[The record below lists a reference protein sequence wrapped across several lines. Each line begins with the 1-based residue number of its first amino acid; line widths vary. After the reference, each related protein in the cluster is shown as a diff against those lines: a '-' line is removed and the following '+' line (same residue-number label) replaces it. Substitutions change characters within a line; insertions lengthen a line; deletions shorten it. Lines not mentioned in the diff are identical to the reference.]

1 MKGFGRS
8 AWRIVWLG
16 MVLMGMCGQAWSAV
30 PARGAL
36 LEAEKL
42 FVLGR
47 HAEAAA
53 LLDRMT
59 RTNRSSADL
68 WFNLGQARAHC
79 GEMGHAVSAWRR
91 GLQVAP
97 RDTAIR
103 SALGAARA
111 RTGSAGDHPLAEWT
125 GWVRPEEWAGLAL
138 VGSLGFCGV
147 LVLRRV
153 QRPGPGPGW
162 LVAMMLLQLGAG
174 LGWGL
179 SWLGREWSP
188 DAVVVVKEAGVVQA
202 PVVQAKAVRSLAEG
216 SEVRVL
222 REFGYWVEVG
232 LNGTRL
238 GWVER
243 SSVALD

>member
-1 MKGFGRS
+1 MKGSVRS
-8 AWRIVWLG
+8 AWRILWLG
-16 MVLMGMCGQAWSAV
+16 MVSMGMWVTAWAAE
-30 PARGAL
+30 PGRGVL
-36 LEAEKL
+36 GEAEEL
-42 FVLGR
+42 FGLGR

-59 RTNRSSADL
+59 RTNRGSADL
-68 WFNLGQARAHC
+68 WFNLGQARAHG
-79 GEMGHAVSAWRR
+79 GEVGRAVSAWRR

-97 RDTAIR
+97 RDSGMR
-103 SALGAARA
+103 SALAAARA
-111 RTGSAGDHPLAEWT
+111 RTGSGGEHGLAQWM
-125 GWVRPEEWAGLAL
+125 GWVRSEEWAVLGL
-138 VGSLGFCGV
+138 VGSLGMCGV

-162 LVAMMLLQLGAG
+162 LVAMMVLQVGSG

-179 SWLGREWSP
+179 GWLGREWSP

-202 PVVQAKAVRSLAEG
+202 PVAQAKAVRSLSEG

-222 REFGYWVEVG
+222 RGFGDWVEVG
-232 LNGTRL
+232 LDGVRV
-238 GWVER
+238 GWLER